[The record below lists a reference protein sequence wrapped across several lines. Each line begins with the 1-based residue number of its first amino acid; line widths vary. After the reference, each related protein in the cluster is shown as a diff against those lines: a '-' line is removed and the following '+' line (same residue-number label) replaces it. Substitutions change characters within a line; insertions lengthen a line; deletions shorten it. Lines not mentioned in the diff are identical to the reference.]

1 MIRYIINRSKKIEFP
16 GSVCDLFGI
25 NFDGNNRNFKAEDIL
40 NSILKVYAENYR
52 HFYNN
57 SRARL
62 TEIKSVDSIE
72 KLTTFSQDT
81 ARFIVTHPQYL
92 SMAKDG
98 PVKFK
103 SNTYIPRKTLVSS
116 NRKSYDIYENRIVL
130 GFLKYLSNLSTQGE
144 KFKDAMYIKKMISD
158 PNTETERPEFGD
170 VTELTGK
177 FHKMYEKY
185 KKIFNNTADI
195 AVDSL
200 PQMTHIFKNVP
211 HYRDIYKYILLFFA
225 GGAINIPDDDKIRW
239 NLVTSAQI
247 YEYYVFLKLDE
258 ALEKDGYVRKEKN
271 PRNNA
276 AFPKYFYYE
285 KGDEKKWLFYQ
296 PEIVY
301 IGKPSDI
308 NLRRNTKI
316 SLGGNAKNEE
326 SYTPS
331 YTPDYIIK
339 SIDGSG
345 NETYEIADAKFSDF
359 DTVKDYYLP
368 VAAFKYI
375 LSVRGIDNAVIEG
388 MQLYYCKG
396 NPKDDRHP
404 TLEKPY
410 AKIKYLY

>member
-103 SNTYIPRKTLVSS
+103 SNTYRPRKTLVSS

-144 KFKDAMYIKKMISD
+144 KFKDAMYIKRMISD
-158 PNTETERPEFGD
+158 PNTETETPEFGD
-170 VTELTGK
+170 VTELTVK
-177 FHKMYEKY
+177 FRKMYEKY
-185 KKIFNNTADI
+185 KKIFSNTADI
-195 AVDSL
+195 TVDSL

-211 HYRDIYKYILLFFA
+211 HYRDIYKHIRLFF
-225 GGAINIPDDDKIRW
+225 
-239 NLVTSAQI
+239 
-247 YEYYVFLKLDE
+247 F
-258 ALEKDGYVRKEKN
+258 
-271 PRNNA
+271 
-276 AFPKYFYYE
+276 
-285 KGDEKKWLFYQ
+285 
-296 PEIVY
+296 
-301 IGKPSDI
+301 
-308 NLRRNTKI
+308 RRSN
-316 SLGGNAKNEE
+316 
-326 SYTPS
+326 
-331 YTPDYIIK
+331 
-339 SIDGSG
+339 
-345 NETYEIADAKFSDF
+345 
-359 DTVKDYYLP
+359 
-368 VAAFKYI
+368 
-375 LSVRGIDNAVIEG
+375 
-388 MQLYYCKG
+388 
-396 NPKDDRHP
+396 
-404 TLEKPY
+404 
-410 AKIKYLY
+410 

>member
-144 KFKDAMYIKKMISD
+144 KFKDAMYIKKNDFRSEHR
-158 PNTETERPEFGD
+158 N
-170 VTELTGK
+170 GK
-177 FHKMYEKY
+177 
-185 KKIFNNTADI
+185 T
-195 AVDSL
+195 
-200 PQMTHIFKNVP
+200 
-211 HYRDIYKYILLFFA
+211 
-225 GGAINIPDDDKIRW
+225 
-239 NLVTSAQI
+239 
-247 YEYYVFLKLDE
+247 
-258 ALEKDGYVRKEKN
+258 
-271 PRNNA
+271 
-276 AFPKYFYYE
+276 
-285 KGDEKKWLFYQ
+285 
-296 PEIVY
+296 
-301 IGKPSDI
+301 
-308 NLRRNTKI
+308 
-316 SLGGNAKNEE
+316 
-326 SYTPS
+326 
-331 YTPDYIIK
+331 
-339 SIDGSG
+339 
-345 NETYEIADAKFSDF
+345 
-359 DTVKDYYLP
+359 
-368 VAAFKYI
+368 
-375 LSVRGIDNAVIEG
+375 
-388 MQLYYCKG
+388 
-396 NPKDDRHP
+396 
-404 TLEKPY
+404 
-410 AKIKYLY
+410 